1 MAHLAR
7 RFTGSLSPRPPSP
20 VDDAWACSQL
30 LPGEQDVWRAMA
42 NQDRRHSVAVAR
54 RLLADMDADAPRAVV
69 AGALLH
75 DCGKTAA
82 GLGTFGRV
90 GATLWIGFVGRARA
104 AQGDGRIA
112 RYCRHEPVGAVLLAA
127 AGSDPVTVALV
138 AGSTAAPPLALSALR
153 AADDI

>member
-1 MAHLAR
+1 
-7 RFTGSLSPRPPSP
+7 
-20 VDDAWACSQL
+20 
-30 LPGEQDVWRAMA
+30 MA

-54 RLLADMDADAPRAVV
+54 RLVDALGPDTPRAVV

-75 DCGKTAA
+75 DCGKTSA

-104 AQGDGRIA
+104 AQGNGRVA
-112 RYCRHEPVGAVLLAA
+112 RYCRHEPIGAAMLVA
-127 AGSDPVTVALV
+127 AGSDPVTVSLV
-138 AGSTAAPPLALSALR
+138 AGSVDAPALALSALR